1 MEELNLFIVKELKE
15 LGITAWHGSAPQEF
29 VKYPLCTFDHE
40 YTTEN
45 TIIRCKT
52 TFYIFEN
59 MQENNDRL
67 NELSD
72 KILKRFDTGYSITQN
87 GYVIRYFAGKKELID
102 AIDVHEKS
110 ISFYIDFIIC

>member
-1 MEELNLFIVKELKE
+1 
-15 LGITAWHGSAPQEF
+15 
-29 VKYPLCTFDHE
+29 
-40 YTTEN
+40 
-45 TIIRCKT
+45 
-52 TFYIFEN
+52 

-67 NELSD
+67 NSLSD
-72 KILKRFDTGYSITQN
+72 KILKRFYHGYDVTQN